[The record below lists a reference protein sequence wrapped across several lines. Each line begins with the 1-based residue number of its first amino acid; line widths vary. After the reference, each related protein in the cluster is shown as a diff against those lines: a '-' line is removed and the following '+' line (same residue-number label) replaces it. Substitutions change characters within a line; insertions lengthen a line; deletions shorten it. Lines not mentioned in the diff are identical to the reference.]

1 MFSENCLGRGKEVT
15 MKGLL
20 VKDFKLLM
28 LQKNNFLF
36 IILTSIGILIFTDAL
51 LFMIGFIPFILSIF
65 SLTSISYDEYN
76 NGNAFL
82 FSLPV
87 SRKNYAVEKYLFA
100 IIITIG
106 GWIIST
112 FIVLGAGS
120 IINENLIDILMY
132 SFTVLSIILINTS
145 VILPFQL
152 KFGGEI
158 GRIVMMI
165 TFGVLFLLVIIVLK
179 IVEFFHIDLHPL
191 INSLSAINVEMIIG
205 AVGIAVVAILFISM
219 KISINIVNKKE
230 F

>member
-100 IIITIG
+100 IIIMIG

-120 IINENLIDILMY
+120 IINENLIDILTY

-191 INSLSAINVEMIIG
+191 INSLSAINVGMIIG
-205 AVGIAVVAILFISM
+205 AVVIAVVAILFISM